1 MIRLLI
7 SILCALGLAF
17 APVAAG
23 AAALQMSGM
32 PGCTMNGKM
41 PSKPA
46 DHAAKDCCT
55 PACQAPS
62 SALLPGKDSAARVRL
77 ARSAMMVSAIIKELA
92 SAPTSG
98 LDPPPRA

>member
-1 MIRLLI
+1 
-7 SILCALGLAF
+7 
-17 APVAAG
+17 
-23 AAALQMSGM
+23 MSGM

-46 DHAAKDCCT
+46 DRAAKDCCT
-55 PACQAPS
+55 PACQAPSS

-77 ARSAMMVSAIIKELA
+77 AGSAMMVSPIVKELA
-92 SAPTSG
+92 SAPNSG